1 MSETARLMLMLAL
14 AGSVVTFMGS
24 AAIWLMDPQRRMAR
38 ALKRVLKGW
47 PDAVALSPA
56 SGRGAGLSLSSGL
69 AAVCWDNGAWCL
81 IYRIDELAG
90 AELKVD
96 GQVVGRV
103 IRDEPR
109 RALDRVAGAMEHVT
123 LRLVFDDP
131 RHPDFDVDLWTAGD
145 QLRREAASPADAM
158 VEANRWLA
166 RVEAILR
173 KTRTAPVVNAAP
185 PPDDVDEDDDEP
197 AHPPPKRTPPAKPPR
212 RDEDDTDE
220 LPF

>member
-24 AAIWLMDPQRRMAR
+24 AAIWLMDPQRRISR
-38 ALKRVLKGW
+38 ALKRVLRAW
-47 PDAVALSPA
+47 PDAMALSPA
-56 SGRGAGLSLSSGL
+56 SGRGAGLSFDSGL
-69 AAVCWDNGAWCL
+69 AAVCWDSGAWCL
-81 IYRIDELAG
+81 VYRIDELAG

-103 IRDEPR
+103 MRDEPR
-109 RALDRVAGAMEHVT
+109 RTLDRVAGALEHVT

-145 QLRREAASPADAM
+145 QLRRVAASPADAM

-166 RVEAILR
+166 RTEAILR
-173 KTRTAPVVNAAP
+173 KPRTAPAVNAALDP
-185 PPDDVDEDDDEP
+185 EPEDEIEVEP
-197 AHPPPKRTPPAKPPR
+197 LPAKRSAPPAKPR
-212 RDEDDTDE
+212 REDDDDTDE